1 MTALPP
7 DAAEA
12 RDEAVDALQTRTDGG
27 TPDATGDV
35 GGSDGVDEPPA
46 STGVAAADEAAER
59 LRDLD
64 DAPIDRHVEIYE
76 DAHRRLEEGLSD
88 LDER

>member
-7 DAAEA
+7 DAEA
-12 RDEAVDALQTRTDGG
+12 QQH
-27 TPDATGDV
+27 PDAEDET
-35 GGSDGVDEPPA
+35 SGVP
-46 STGVAAADEAAER
+46 AADDAAER

-64 DAPIDRHVEIYE
+64 GAPVDQHVAIYE
-76 DAHRRLEEGLSD
+76 DAHRRLEEGLAD

>member
-7 DAAEA
+7 DAETQRDETVGAAEA
-12 RDEAVDALQTRTDGG
+12 FDDQT
-27 TPDATGDV
+27 
-35 GGSDGVDEPPA
+35 SGVP
-46 STGVAAADEAAER
+46 AADEAAAR

-64 DAPIDRHVEIYE
+64 DAPVDQHVEIYE
-76 DAHRRLEEGLSD
+76 DAHRRLEEGLAD